1 MSPEVRQYAVY
12 ALGAALVVYMLRR
25 NLWRFLL
32 FVKPTALEL
41 EADAPADQMK
51 LPAML
56 EKRQTDL
63 LALGFVPLG
72 THLERAPLGG
82 QLLSFDYGHPKEL
95 AFATLTASN
104 DNPRLYLFSRA
115 GEAFVLTAD
124 YRRPAHEEKGRYL
137 SGSLEGVSV
146 ERLFKAHQR
155 RLAELGN
162 ATGTCTLEGRVD
174 AGRAWLSGPGASET
188 RQQNLLGLLW
198 TVGTVGMVA
207 AAIFGRVK
215 Q

>member
-1 MSPEVRQYAVY
+1 MSPEVRQYALY
-12 ALGAALVVYMLRR
+12 AVGAALVVYMLRR
-25 NLWRFLL
+25 NLWRFVL
-32 FVKPTALEL
+32 FVKPTALHL
-41 EADAPADQMK
+41 EADAPADQMNVPEH
-51 LPAML
+51 LG
-56 EKRQTDL
+56 KRHAEL

-95 AFATLTASN
+95 AYATLTQSN
-104 DNPRLYLFSRA
+104 EVPRLYLLSRA
-115 GEAFVLTAD
+115 GDAFVLTAD
-124 YRRPAHEEKGRYL
+124 YRRPARELKGRYL
-137 SGSLEGVSV
+137 SGSLEGVSA
-146 ERLFKAHQR
+146 ERLYKAHQR
-155 RLAELGN
+155 RLAELGT
-162 ATGTCTLEGRVD
+162 ATGACTLDGRID
-174 AGRAWLSGPGASET
+174 AGRAWLKGPGASET

>member
-1 MSPEVRQYAVY
+1 MSPEVRQYAFY
-12 ALGAALVVYMLRR
+12 AFGAALVVYMLRR

-51 LPAML
+51 LPAFL
-56 EKRQTDL
+56 EKRQSEL

-72 THLERAPLGG
+72 THLERVPLGG
-82 QLLSFDYGHPKEL
+82 QGISFDYGHPKEL
-95 AFATLTASN
+95 TYATLTASN
-104 DNPRLYLFSRA
+104 EVPRLYLLSRA
-115 GEAFVLTAD
+115 NDAFVLTAD
-124 YRRPAHEEKGRYL
+124 YRRPASEEKGRYL
-137 SGSLEGVSV
+137 SGSLEGVSA

-155 RLAELGN
+155 RLAELGS
-162 ATGTCTLEGRVD
+162 ATGACTLEGRVD
-174 AGRAWLSGPGASET
+174 TGRAWLSGPGAAET

>member
-1 MSPEVRQYAVY
+1 VSPEVRQYALY
-12 ALGAALVVYMLRR
+12 AFGAALVIYMLRR
-25 NLWRFLL
+25 NLWRFVL
-32 FVKPTALEL
+32 FVKPTALQM

-51 LPAML
+51 LPAFL
-56 EKRQTDL
+56 ERRQSEL

-72 THLERAPLGG
+72 THLERVPLGG
-82 QLLSFDYGHPKEL
+82 QGMSFDYGHPKEL
-95 AFATLTASN
+95 AFATLTAS
-104 DNPRLYLFSRA
+104 DETPRLYLLSRA

-124 YRRPAHEEKGRYL
+124 YRRPAHEVKGRYL
-137 SGSLEGVSV
+137 SGTLEGVSA
-146 ERLFKAHQR
+146 ERLYKAHQR
-155 RLAELGN
+155 RVAELGS
-162 ATGTCTLEGRVD
+162 ATGACTLDGRLD
-174 AGRAWLSGPGASET
+174 AARAWLAGPGASET